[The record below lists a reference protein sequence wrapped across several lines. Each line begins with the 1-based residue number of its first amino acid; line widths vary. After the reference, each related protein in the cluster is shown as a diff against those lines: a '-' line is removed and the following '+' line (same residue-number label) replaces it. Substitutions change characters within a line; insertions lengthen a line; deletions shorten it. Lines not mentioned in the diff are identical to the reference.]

1 MRFLVSTH
9 GAPILPERMPSL
21 SIKSAEGFMDVN
33 KQYHTM
39 IITHVAK
46 RVSQIRTD
54 VDKFNQST
62 DKRMN
67 LVVDDDGL
75 DMIVI
80 FPGKTN
86 YRENA
91 VYKQIAIAKTMGNPT
106 YWSWSAEPQLK
117 KEDVVMAESTM
128 TVAVTTPPA
137 ALTVVPAADSTMVA
151 VETSTMVTSTTND
164 LDSRL
169 NLLQENELV
178 HMENDELNRRFAAL
192 TTERNSVADKLKMA
206 QVAAAERDA
215 EHARVVAEFELAKEH
230 LESLA
235 STSGAGRD
243 TAVWKVL
250 QEKAMLRQELDK
262 AFADLKDMQTMR
274 NELVDCCKTLREK
287 LNKHEPPRKY
297 QVVIPDAADSRKR
310 MTDEEVKVFIQHLQH
325 YCENHDG
332 NPGDLGKPLPA
343 TDAKYENMMPTLTE
357 MMKKLKVGSKS
368 VPAGLQN
375 VVDSLAAQL
384 CQARD
389 EVCKARND
397 YDAVRLQLACG
408 TNSAALDGYR
418 QKLLLRKMGSAA
430 PPVPMDVLGLVVSE
444 YEEKCAECSALVAC
458 NERLREDM
466 GATLSS
472 ACEMAETIAA
482 RVISEDQK
490 AQNAKIKE
498 LEFGLLKYKQ
508 EYEWEYTRRQEYM
521 RELVKM
527 RDLTFL
533 QDFELK
539 TVKEIFDISYGKP
552 TNLDKV
558 PRDQLIARVN
568 MLEGMCYTGYI
579 DRYMMDRNNRIG
591 LALTNVKEW
600 SLRVSERDARIQEL
614 ARTVRRLERLVEK
627 TGAEVQHVALS
638 KIQADEEALVARC
651 ETLRNSVR
659 GMETKEMDMRALCYE
674 VSGDLESIR
683 TDLCGSRKE
692 VEENRSKVIK
702 FQVEL
707 EQLTKDVTKKQKEC
721 ADVETKLTKMTGTK
735 EYAEFQKLVAEI
747 NKARDR
753 LLSAQRECAEKLE
766 ESKELE
772 AEKISLMKAVEKLED
787 RVGELKRAEKN
798 LAEK

>member
-1 MRFLVSTH
+1 
-9 GAPILPERMPSL
+9 
-21 SIKSAEGFMDVN
+21 
-33 KQYHTM
+33 
-39 IITHVAK
+39 
-46 RVSQIRTD
+46 
-54 VDKFNQST
+54 
-62 DKRMN
+62 
-67 LVVDDDGL
+67 
-75 DMIVI
+75 
-80 FPGKTN
+80 
-86 YRENA
+86 
-91 VYKQIAIAKTMGNPT
+91 
-106 YWSWSAEPQLK
+106 
-117 KEDVVMAESTM
+117 MAESTM
-128 TVAVTTPPA
+128 SVAVTASPAAVTAPPA

-151 VETSTMVTSTTND
+151 VESSTMVTSTPVTTND

-169 NLLQENELV
+169 DLLQENELV

-192 TTERNSVADKLKMA
+192 TAERNSVAEKLKMA
-206 QVAAAERDA
+206 QLAAADRDA
-215 EHARVVAEFELAKEH
+215 EHATVVAEFELAKAH

-235 STSGAGRD
+235 STSGAGRE
-243 TAVWKVL
+243 TAVWKML
-250 QEKAMLRQELDK
+250 HEKTMLRQELDK
-262 AFADLKDMQTMR
+262 AFADMKEMQTMR
-274 NELVDCCKTLREK
+274 NDLVDCCKTLREK
-287 LNKHEPPRKY
+287 VVCFLECCLPLTDPCCPQLNKHEPPRKY
-297 QVVIPDAADSRKR
+297 QVVIPDAADPRKR
-310 MTDEEVKVFIQHLQH
+310 MTDDELKAFIEQLKR
-325 YCENHDG
+325 YCDNHDG

-357 MMKKLKVGSKS
+357 MMQKLKVGSKS
-368 VPAGLQN
+368 VPAGLQPL
-375 VVDSLAAQL
+375 VDSLAAQL

-418 QKLLLRKMGSAA
+418 QKLLLRKVGSAA
-430 PPVPMDVLGLVVSE
+430 PPVPMEVLGLVVSE

-466 GATLSS
+466 GTTLPS
-472 ACEMAETIAA
+472 ACEMAQTIAA
-482 RVISEDQK
+482 RVVSDDQK
-490 AQNAKIKE
+490 ALHTKIKE
-498 LEFGLLKYKQ
+498 LEFGLMKYKQ

-552 TNLDKV
+552 TNLAKV

-568 MLEGMCYTGYI
+568 MLEGMCFTGYM
-579 DRYMMDRNNRIG
+579 DRYMTDRNNRIG

-627 TGAEVQHVALS
+627 TGAEVQHVAIS

-683 TDLCGSRKE
+683 TDLFGSRKD
-692 VEENRSKVIK
+692 VEDNRLKVIQ
-702 FQVEL
+702 FQGEL
-707 EQLTKDVTKKQKEC
+707 ERLTNDVSKKQKEC
-721 ADVETKLTKMTGTK
+721 ADVETKLTKLTGTK

-747 NKARDR
+747 NKAKDR

-772 AEKISLMKAVEKLED
+772 AEKISLMKTVEKLED